1 MSIMIAEVYEALL
14 EAGASESKAKAAA
27 ESLAGYENRFA
38 KIEPDLP
45 VIKWMVGAAIAGIIS
60 LVIRAYVI

>member
-38 KIEPDLP
+38 KIEAELL
-45 VIKWMVGAAIAGIIS
+45 VIKWMVGAVIAGIIS

>member
-45 VIKWMVGAAIAGIIS
+45 VIKWMVGAVIAGIIS

>member
-1 MSIMIAEVYEALL
+1 MGMMIAEVYEALL
-14 EAGASESKAKAAA
+14 EARASDIKAKAAA

-38 KIEPDLP
+38 KIEADSL
-45 VIKWMVGAAIAGIIS
+45 VINWMVGAVIAGIIS